1 MNSLARFPSKWE
13 GSLFLGMQRV
23 KAIAGPSS
31 GPREGGS
38 FVTSARLPASLG
50 HSPFFPCPP
59 PTSLHS
65 LHPHLSVRV
74 GLSGLSPAPEASL
87 RPGVPYPGNGTGR
100 PEREE
105 SAHPFSRPPSPR
117 GQGVHGDRVWR
128 AGSCIVPRANSDV
141 ASGTLAPLSA
151 AAAGGTVGWGLW
163 GCRPQRPASGWGL
176 GVHWEP
182 GVKMGGEPEARLGWI
197 INTLGG
203 IRQAGSRP
211 A

>member
-1 MNSLARFPSKWE
+1 MECKGLKRSRVAVLAPGREGLRHLRAATGLARPLPLFSPTPPSH
-13 GSLFLGMQRV
+13 LFAL
-23 KAIAGPSS
+23 ST
-31 GPREGGS
+31 PR
-38 FVTSARLPASLG
+38 
-50 HSPFFPCPP
+50 
-59 PTSLHS
+59 
-65 LHPHLSVRV
+65 LSVRV

-87 RPGVPYPGNGTGR
+87 RPGVPDPGSGTGR

-105 SAHPFSRPPSPR
+105 SAHPYSRPPSPR
-117 GQGVHGDRVWR
+117 GQGVHGDRVAR
-128 AGSCIVPRANSDV
+128 RQLHRPRSQFRRGIGHAGASLRSC
-141 ASGTLAPLSA
+141 SGGHSR
-151 AAAGGTVGWGLW
+151 GGAL
-163 GCRPQRPASGWGL
+163 GCRAQRPAPGWGL

>member
-1 MNSLARFPSKWE
+1 
-13 GSLFLGMQRV
+13 MQRV

-38 FVTSARLPASLG
+38 FATSARLPASLG
-50 HSPFFPCPP
+50 HSPFFPLPTPP
-59 PTSLHS
+59 PPPLCNLYTPFKCQSGSIWAQPCSGSLTTARGPRPRQWHWETRAGGERAS
-65 LHPHLSVRV
+65 LQSAAEPPGAGRAWGPCVARRQLHRPGSQFRRGIGHA
-74 GLSGLSPAPEASL
+74 GASL
-87 RPGVPYPGNGTGR
+87 RSCSGG
-100 PEREE
+100 
-105 SAHPFSRPPSPR
+105 HSR
-117 GQGVHGDRVWR
+117 
-128 AGSCIVPRANSDV
+128 
-141 ASGTLAPLSA
+141 
-151 AAAGGTVGWGLW
+151 VGAL
-163 GCRPQRPASGWGL
+163 GCRAQRPAPGWGL